1 MYNGRPNKTLS
12 WCFFLILLGTFFVE
26 LFVSN
31 RHNID
36 VSVTILCVLLE
47 IMFFFKS
54 DFFLFKSD
62 IIITYR
68 NEIDLIY

>member
-1 MYNGRPNKTLS
+1 MVGLIRL
-12 WCFFLILLGTFFVE
+12 CHGAFFLSYLA
-26 LFVSN
+26 LFLWN
-31 RHNID
+31 CLYQTHNID